1 MQRRSPCPSPAGS
14 EVPILLWIGMG
25 AAPSKVARPN
35 TKWGE
40 IWGSGGRELRIAKRS
55 GTNGPHLPAQSTQ
68 GQANPPRSGSPN
80 PSLDWDGPGSLEGR
94 LPERRNGQ
102 GGNPGRQRAPVP
114 RRTGGIFDRAPQ
126 NAGGSWIAKGTG
138 SQGSGDGSSSS
149 SSSRGGRLRRASAV
163 SSSKAAVRA

>member
-1 MQRRSPCPSPAGS
+1 MQRHSPCPSPPSS

-102 GGNPGRQRAPVP
+102 GGNPGRQRTPVP
-114 RRTGGIFDRAPQ
+114 RRTGGIFNRDPTQCREGVGLPSAQGVRHQATGHHRRRHPG
-126 NAGGSWIAKGTG
+126 AGGCEGPRQS
-138 SQGSGDGSSSS
+138 
-149 SSSRGGRLRRASAV
+149 LHRR
-163 SSSKAAVRA
+163 RR